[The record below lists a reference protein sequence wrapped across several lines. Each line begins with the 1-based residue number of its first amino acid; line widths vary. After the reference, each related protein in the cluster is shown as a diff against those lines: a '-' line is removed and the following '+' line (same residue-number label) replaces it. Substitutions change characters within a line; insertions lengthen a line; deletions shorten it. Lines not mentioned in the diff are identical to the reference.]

1 MVMDLYGSLVRVI
14 ESNKNAHEQH
24 RTTDAQYKAQCE
36 TTKKKINAF
45 IGKKITKEQAAKL
58 IEMM

>member
-1 MVMDLYGSLVRVI
+1 MAMDLYRSLVRVI

>member
-1 MVMDLYGSLVRVI
+1 MAMDLYGSLVRVI

-24 RTTDAQYKAQCE
+24 RTTDAQYEAQCE
-36 TTKKKINAF
+36 TIKKKINVF
-45 IGKKITKEQAAKL
+45 VGKKITKEQAAKL